1 MSWEYIRRFVV
12 LFAISL
18 FTLLA
23 VMAFWKDV
31 GGNALDIAENNL
43 INDATIFTAYIDDTI
58 QNRLGHLEQL
68 SKTVDRVL
76 DEDEDMAKEMLRD
89 YKNLFSSLT
98 ILSTD
103 GAKEYGDHIT
113 IRFNDSDGVLE
124 ELMYNKQP
132 VVYSD
137 SIKEISD
144 KEVIVIAVPI
154 ESGNKV
160 TGIIVGTL
168 NLAVL
173 NEVMDKWGY
182 AQAGCAFLITSN
194 GKYVTR
200 GKKFD
205 SILGGKA
212 NSFFTYLAN
221 SEIEGD
227 IDSLKDVEREVENR
241 RQVSL
246 RYRYGR
252 SDYISV
258 LCPSSFAN
266 WYVGF
271 IEEAG
276 TLQRANIRM
285 QDSTVIFMAICGI
298 LLCFG
303 IVYIVIL
310 LHKSFRAGE
319 DLERYNILN
328 QIERAII
335 FEFQFEPK
343 CLRFFGNTLAMFGR
357 EVKPMFG
364 EEVYEVYQ
372 YIHEDDR
379 SIRGRIH
386 QFYDNDNKRFMSEV
400 RIKNSEEGYGWYR
413 ITGMLVKDMKYGENH
428 RFIGKIEDASQQII
442 EEKSLVQR
450 AENDLLTGVLNKKT
464 MEEKVSECL
473 ANIAGN
479 THYIFFMV
487 DLDNFKNV
495 NDKLGHI
502 YGDNAIV
509 DTAKYLS
516 EIFSKNAYVGR
527 LGGDE
532 FAVCASYDA
541 FDEESLMSYIK
552 KRAEKICEV
561 NRRTYVNGAV
571 SVSISSS
578 VGVAVAPEAGRDFET
593 IYKMADSALYRSKNG
608 GKNCYN
614 IYQKN

>member
-1 MSWEYIRRFVV
+1 MSWEYIRRFVA
-12 LFAISL
+12 LFAITL
-18 FTLLA
+18 FTLLS
-23 VMAFWKDV
+23 VMVFWKDI
-31 GGNALDIAENNL
+31 GGNALSIAESNL
-43 INDATIFTAYIDDTI
+43 VNDATVFTSYIDDTI
-58 QNRLGHLEQL
+58 QNRLSHLEQL
-68 SKTVDRVL
+68 SKTMDRIL
-76 DEDEDMAKEMLRD
+76 ENDEEMVKEMLRD

-113 IRFNDSDGVLE
+113 IRFNESDGVLG

-137 SIKEISD
+137 SIKEISE

-227 IDSLKDVEREVENR
+227 ITSLKDVEREVENR

-271 IEEAG
+271 IEETDA
-276 TLQRANIRM
+276 LRRANISM
-285 QDSTVIFMAICGI
+285 QDSTVVLMVLCGI
-298 LLCFG
+298 LLVFG
-303 IVYIVIL
+303 IVYTVML
-310 LHKSFRAGE
+310 LHKSFKAFE
-319 DLERYNILN
+319 DLERYKILN

-343 CLRFFGNTLAMFGR
+343 CLRFFGNTLAMFGK
-357 EVKPMFG
+357 EAKPMFG

-386 QFYDNDNKRFMSEV
+386 QFYDDDSKRFMAEV
-400 RIKNSEEGYGWYR
+400 RIRNSEEGYGWYR
-413 ITGMLVKDMKYGENH
+413 ITGMMVKDVKYGENH
-428 RFIGKIEDASQQII
+428 KFIGKIEDASQQII

-473 ANIAGN
+473 ANISGN

-541 FDEESLMSYIK
+541 FDEESLMNYIK
-552 KRAEKICEV
+552 KRAEKICEA

-578 VGVAVAPEAGRDFET
+578 VGIAVAPDAGRDFET

-608 GKNCYN
+608 GKNCYT
-614 IYQKN
+614 IYKKD

>member
-1 MSWEYIRRFVV
+1 MSWDYIRRFVV
-12 LFAISL
+12 LFAIVL
-18 FTLLA
+18 FALLS
-23 VMAFWKDV
+23 VMVFWKDI
-31 GGNALDIAENNL
+31 GGNALDIAEGNL
-43 INDATIFTAYIDDTI
+43 VNDATVFTSYIDDTI
-58 QNRLGHLEQL
+58 ENRLGHLEQL
-68 SKTVDRVL
+68 AKTMDRIL
-76 DEDEDMAKEMLRD
+76 EKDEEMAKEMLRD
-89 YKNLFSSLT
+89 YKTLFSSLT
-98 ILSTD
+98 ILATD

-113 IRFNDSDGVLE
+113 IRFDTDNILE

-144 KEVIVIAVPI
+144 KDVIVIAVPI
-154 ESGNKV
+154 ESGSNV
-160 TGIIVGTL
+160 SGIIVGTL
-168 NLAVL
+168 DLAVL
-173 NEVMDKWGY
+173 NEVMDQWGY
-182 AQAGCAFLITSN
+182 AQAGCAFLITSK

-227 IDSLKDVEREVENR
+227 INSLKDVEREVENR

-258 LCPSSFAN
+258 LSPSSFAG

-271 IEEAG
+271 VEEAG
-276 TLQRANIRM
+276 TLRRANISM
-285 QDSTVIFMAICGI
+285 QNSTVVLMVMCGI
-298 LLCFG
+298 LLVFG
-303 IVYIVIL
+303 IAYIVLL
-310 LHKSFRAGE
+310 LHKSFKAHE
-319 DLERYNILN
+319 ELERYTILN
-328 QIERAII
+328 QMERAVI
-335 FEFQFEPK
+335 FEFHFEPK
-343 CLRFFGNTLAMFGR
+343 HLRFFGNTLAMFGK
-357 EVKPMFG
+357 EAKTMFG

-372 YIHEDDR
+372 YVHEDDR

-386 QFYDNDNKRFMSEV
+386 QFYDDDSKRFMAEV

-413 ITGMLVKDMKYGENH
+413 ITGMLVKDVKYGENQ

-473 ANIAGN
+473 ANISGN

-532 FAVCASYDA
+532 FAVCAAYDA

-578 VGVAVAPEAGRDFET
+578 VGIAVAPDAGRDFET

-614 IYQKN
+614 IYQKE